1 MIARCRI
8 CADKFIRIL
17 SALDPKQQKLLIDN
31 PSNPKPHRDIEPSA
45 AAAAGVKSQP
55 FSRSTNSIPTRPSIR
70 ETIAAQKRA
79 KAAEKNLPE
88 RPGSAE
94 PSATPLKSSTS
105 GIARPA
111 TAMST
116 IGTLSS
122 APVRPMRPARRPEMK
137 RPVTADAQS
146 SKRPAK
152 LSPTK
157 TSENI
162 HISPLSSKKSSQN
175 LTFKG
180 HDTPPAKKDGPIPR
194 PNGIPSTG
202 NHDAETLKDDVSR
215 PVSRPINNSPVGDIP
230 RASDNDLPQETP
242 AEESD
247 HHIPVTRA
255 LGSKKE
261 TNTRLKVYEDPSGV
275 GAKVTVTSPPA
286 SRSTILEE
294 LPVNEPAV
302 NLPSIMSNY
311 PPLLAEEG
319 ESPLYHRKW
328 INVENAARHVSD
340 SERTENPYL
349 MRRILDGGITRV
361 RAGTLEVHGFRK
373 LQALIRSREDIWED
387 GVKFDELLQ
396 PLLENLESPNVEN
409 VDGKPARAQDQIK
422 TQVLMTIRL
431 LQQNQPKYFSRY
443 YSQALCSIILARKHH
458 HPTSHIVCGLEET
471 SETIVAQCDPEPCI
485 DAVLDLLETE
495 TPAQND
501 GTLFTGL
508 YVLAGLLHRVC
519 SNSPNKAL
527 SSPSSS
533 SSTSTFSN
541 PSSPQKSPSTA
552 FATLLSP
559 TQQTRL
565 GRLAARFLS
574 DTNPDIRRAVIEF
587 ALELHD
593 AVGGGEGA
601 GSFWRL
607 VKGASEDQRSLIT
620 YYLVRRERGYGGSV
634 GVGRG

>member
-1 MIARCRI
+1 MIASCVI
-8 CADKFIRIL
+8 CANNLFRIL
-17 SALDPKQQKLLIDN
+17 SALDPKQQKLLIDD
-31 PSNPKPHRDIEPSA
+31 PSNPKRHRDQEPSA
-45 AAAAGVKSQP
+45 TAAGTRP
-55 FSRSTNSIPTRPSIR
+55 HPLSRSTTSIPTRPSIR

-79 KAAEKNLPE
+79 KIAGKNLPE

-105 GIARPA
+105 SITRPA

-122 APVRPMRPARRPEMK
+122 APVRPTRPARRPEMK
-137 RPVTADAQS
+137 RPVTADPQS
-146 SKRPAK
+146 NKRPAR

-157 TSENI
+157 TNENV
-162 HISPLSSKKSSQN
+162 HNSPLSSKKSSPN
-175 LTFKG
+175 LIVKR
-180 HDTPPAKKDGPIPR
+180 HDTPPTKKEGLAPR
-194 PNGIPSTG
+194 PNGITSKSD
-202 NHDAETLKDDVSR
+202 HDVVTLKDDVSR
-215 PVSRPINNSPVGDIP
+215 PIKDFHVGDIP
-230 RASDNDLPQETP
+230 LVSKNDFPLEDT

-247 HHIPVTRA
+247 QHIPVTRA
-255 LGSKKE
+255 PGSKKE
-261 TNTRLKVYEDPSGV
+261 TNARLKVYEDPSGE
-275 GAKVTVTSPPA
+275 GAKVTVSSPPA
-286 SRSTILEE
+286 TRSTVLEE
-294 LPVNEPAV
+294 LPVNEPAAS
-302 NLPSIMSNY
+302 LPSIMSNY

-328 INVENAARHVSD
+328 INVESTARRLTDSD
-340 SERTENPYL
+340 RTENPYL
-349 MRRILDGGITRV
+349 MRRILDGGIARV

-396 PLLENLESPNVEN
+396 PLLENLESPNIDN
-409 VDGKPARAQDQIK
+409 GDGKTARAQDQIK

-431 LQQNQPKYFSRY
+431 LHQNHPKYFSRY
-443 YSQALCSIILARKHH
+443 YSQTLCAIILARKHH

-471 SETIVAQCDPEPCI
+471 SESIVAQCDPEPCI

-495 TPAQND
+495 TSARSD
-501 GTLFTGL
+501 GTLFTGF

-519 SNSPNKAL
+519 PTSPTRPLL
-527 SSPSSS
+527 SPPSSS

-541 PSSPQKSPSTA
+541 PSSPQESQSTP
-552 FATLLSP
+552 FATLLPP

-565 GRLAARFLS
+565 GHLAAHCLS
-574 DTNPDIRRAVIEF
+574 DTNPDIRRAVMEF

-607 VKGASEDQRSLIT
+607 LKGASEDQRSLIT
-620 YYLVRRERGYGGSV
+620 YYLVRRDRGYGGSV
-634 GVGRG
+634 GVGRR

>member
-1 MIARCRI
+1 MIARCRN
-8 CADKFIRIL
+8 CADKLIRML

-31 PSNPKPHRDIEPSA
+31 PSNPKPHKDIEPSA
-45 AAAAGVKSQP
+45 AAAAGAKSQP
-55 FSRSTNSIPTRPSIR
+55 FSRSTTSIPTRPSIR

-79 KAAEKNLPE
+79 KAADKSLPD

-94 PSATPLKSSTS
+94 PSATPFKSSTS

-111 TAMST
+111 TVMST
-116 IGTLSS
+116 TGTLSS

-146 SKRPAK
+146 SKRPAR
-152 LSPTK
+152 LSATK

-162 HISPLSSKKSSQN
+162 QLSSKKSSQN
-175 LTFKG
+175 LTVKG
-180 HDTPPAKKDGPIPR
+180 HDTPPAKKDGLIPR
-194 PNGIPSTG
+194 PNGITSTG
-202 NHDAETLKDDVSR
+202 NHDAETLKDEVC
-215 PVSRPINNSPVGDIP
+215 RPITNSPDGDLP
-230 RASDNDLPQETP
+230 RASDDDVPQEVP
-242 AEESD
+242 ADESD
-247 HHIPVTRA
+247 HRMPVTRA

-261 TNTRLKVYEDPSGV
+261 TNTRLKVYEDPSGE

-328 INVENAARHVSD
+328 INVETAARHVSD
-340 SERTENPYL
+340 SDRTENPYL

-373 LQALIRSREDIWED
+373 LQALIRSREDIWEE

-396 PLLENLESPNVEN
+396 LLLENLESPKVESVFGES
-409 VDGKPARAQDQIK
+409 VDGKPVRAQDQIK

-443 YSQALCSIILARKHH
+443 HSQALCSIILARKHH
-458 HPTSHIVCGLEET
+458 HSTSHMVCGLEET
-471 SETIVAQCDPEPCI
+471 SETIVAECDPEPCI
-485 DAVLDLLETE
+485 NAVLDLLETE
-495 TPAQND
+495 TPAPND

-519 SNSPNKAL
+519 SNSTNKAL

-541 PSSPQKSPSTA
+541 PWSPQKSPSTA

-559 TQQTRL
+559 RQQTRL
-565 GRLAARFLS
+565 GHLAASFLS
-574 DTNPDIRRAVIEF
+574 DTNPDIRRAVVEF

-607 VKGASEDQRSLIT
+607 LKGASEDQRSLIT
-620 YYLVRRERGYGGSV
+620 YYLVRREKGYGANA